1 MAEITK
7 YGATGKTLQEYKD
20 ELSAKYLDIDRA
32 WNIAPETPDGLAF
45 AAWSEALASIDEEVI
60 NAYHSSDP
68 NSAIGQPLDFI
79 AAFAGLHRQPE
90 SFSTD
95 TAAFVGEGLIEIP
108 AGTKVRHRITG
119 TLWAT
124 DIIVMTNSSGYAS
137 VGVTCT
143 TAGAESANPGTL
155 TIIATPVP
163 RILTVTNTAGASLGK
178 AEESDNAFRVRRT
191 ESVALPGNN
200 QVDNMKAAL
209 GNVTGVKQ
217 VLVHENPDSETDEHG
232 AYRHSMEVFIDG
244 GETDDIVLAMATHK
258 NPGFG
263 LNRFN
268 NYPNKT
274 SIDTFT
280 PKGQPVNITFY
291 RPEYL
296 TIYVQINIS
305 TSTLGEDEKD
315 KIREDIVNYT
325 LLCLRGTADLL
336 GLERILITAA

>member
-200 QVDNMKAAL
+200 QIDNMKAAL

-232 AYRHSMEVFIDG
+232 AYRHRIF
-244 GETDDIVLAMATHK
+244 
-258 NPGFG
+258 
-263 LNRFN
+263 R
-268 NYPNKT
+268 
-274 SIDTFT
+274 
-280 PKGQPVNITFY
+280 
-291 RPEYL
+291 RPHR
-296 TIYVQINIS
+296 NGS
-305 TSTLGEDEKD
+305 
-315 KIREDIVNYT
+315 
-325 LLCLRGTADLL
+325 
-336 GLERILITAA
+336 